1 MARIGAKIEPEP
13 GDLTLVVGAQT
24 DVAPLG
30 RDLPVPGHERTATED
45 MDVADWDRV
54 AASDEF
60 VSLVKAKI
68 GFIVPAT
75 IFFLVYYLLLPLLAG
90 FAKDFMDTKVIGDVN
105 VAYLFALSQFF
116 MTWVLAAIYLRKAA
130 VFDNMAAGV
139 LSKIKMKA
147 GRS

>member
-1 MARIGAKIEPEP
+1 MSRIGTRLEPEP
-13 GDLTLVVGAQT
+13 GDLTPVVGAQT

-30 RDLPVPGHERTATED
+30 RDKQPPPHERTAAED
-45 MDVADWDRV
+45 MDAADWDRV
-54 AASDEF
+54 AAMDEF
-60 VSLVKAKI
+60 VDLVRAKI
-68 GFIVPAT
+68 RFIVPAT

-116 MTWVLAAIYLRKAA
+116 MTWILAAIYLRKAA
-130 VFDNMAAGV
+130 VFDTMAAGV
-139 LSKIKMKA
+139 LSKMKK

>member
-1 MARIGAKIEPEP
+1 MAQIGAKMEPEP
-13 GDLTLVVGAQT
+13 GDLTPVVGAQT

-30 RDLPVPGHERTATED
+30 RDMPVPAHERTATEE
-45 MDVADWDRV
+45 MDGADWDRV
-54 AASDEF
+54 AAMDEF

-68 GFIVPAT
+68 SFIVPAT
-75 IFFLVYYLLLPLLAG
+75 VFFLVYYLLLPLLAG

-116 MTWVLAAIYLRKAA
+116 MVWILAAIYLRKAA
-130 VFDNMAAGV
+130 VFDTMAAQV
-139 LSKIKMKA
+139 LSKIKMKK

>member
-1 MARIGAKIEPEP
+1 MAQIGAKLEPEP
-13 GDLTLVVGAQT
+13 GDLTPIVGAQT

-30 RDLPVPGHERTATED
+30 RDVPVPAHERTATQN

-54 AASDEF
+54 AAMDEF
-60 VSLVKAKI
+60 VGLVRAKV

-90 FAKDFMDTKVIGDVN
+90 FAKDFMDTKIIGDVN

-116 MTWVLAAIYLRKAA
+116 MVWILAAIYLRKAA
-130 VFDNMAAGV
+130 VFDRMAAGV
-139 LSKIKMKA
+139 VSKINIKK
-147 GRS
+147 GKS

>member
-1 MARIGAKIEPEP
+1 MSRIGTRLEPEP
-13 GDLTLVVGAQT
+13 GDLTPVVGAQT

-30 RDLPVPGHERTATED
+30 RNALAPQHERTATED

-54 AASDEF
+54 AAMDEF
-60 VSLVKAKI
+60 VGLIRAKI
-68 GFIVPAT
+68 RFIVPAT

-116 MTWVLAAIYLRKAA
+116 MAWILAAIYLRKAA
-130 VFDNMAAGV
+130 VFDSMAAGV
-139 LSKIKMKA
+139 LSKLKTRQ